1 MSQTFF
7 SKMLAAL
14 MALTMA
20 LPSGIGIPE
29 ANADLIP
36 SPNNVPVAPNSG
48 IRFCNTYS
56 VDEVSAAK
64 GSAIMCID
72 NQGRRS
78 VIDTSSERSRFLKR
92 GNAYVVRTTPVADL
106 TQSQRRRLNIDE
118 GGSGGSSVSTRNKDR
133 EELDILVD
141 QCGGFPDY
149 AKQREKERD
158 QLNDD
163 IKRYRCTGSDC
174 VNIDKLKADRD
185 QALKDC
191 RKDCLRIA
199 VEDDKNACHHSK
211 VFKRTADFCSFL
223 TLNDKDFWL
232 QDFLK
237 KNATGQDD
245 CTTAINNPDSRDET
259 KACGELLRND
269 SCASQITGPSFKCDQ
284 KDKIIAY
291 DHAAR
296 ELDELDKRRAALD
309 GPTKKGYCNVSGAK
323 DATAAWSNRD
333 SHSLKCLIDIQSSCS
348 DAIDRAQARVD
359 SNICVN
365 CNAGSQQANTCL
377 YGPCGGGVSKAAQII
392 SAIGSIG
399 VPIGLGLM
407 NMSMYNRGL
416 QACVAMYNSQVTQG
430 QAVGLPPQ
438 NPNCG
443 TGGFGMGGFMGG
455 MGGMGFPG
463 MGGFGMGFPGMGGFG
478 MGMPGMMG
486 MGFPGMGG
494 FGMGMPGIG
503 INAGIGL
510 GMGMGMPGIGL
521 GMGMGMP
528 GMMGM
533 GMPGMMGMGMP
544 GMMGMGMPGIG
555 LGMGMGMPG
564 IGLGMGMGMPGIG
577 LGMGMGMPGIGL
589 GMGGG
594 FPGMGGF
601 GMGMPGMMGMG
612 GGFPGMGGFGMG
624 MPGMM
629 GMGGMGMNP
638 MVGNMMA
645 SQQNAMGIQQQMMG
659 YQSAMQEMAAQNMI
673 LQSTGMMGMGMGGQ
687 FGMGYPYFGMG
698 GMGGG
703 FGGMGVP
710 GFAGGMFHPGMGNLG
725 MGGMGGFGGMGGL
738 SIPGISINAG
748 LNLGGFG
755 GMGGFGGFNPYMFGG
770 GGCGIQMGI
779 PCY

>member
-1 MSQTFF
+1 MSQNYF
-7 SKMLAAL
+7 SKMLSAL
-14 MALTMA
+14 MALTLT
-20 LPSGIGIPE
+20 LPTGIGITD
-29 ANADLIP
+29 ARADIIP
-36 SPNNVPVAPNSG
+36 PQNTSTGSG

-56 VDEVSAAK
+56 VDEVAEAK

-78 VIDTSSERSRFLKR
+78 VIDTTSERSRFLKQ
-92 GNAYVVRTTPVADL
+92 GDAYVVRTTPLADL
-106 TQSQRRRLNIDE
+106 NRAQRRRLNIDD
-118 GGSGGSSVSTRNKDR
+118 GSGGSSVDTRKKDR
-133 EELDILVD
+133 EELDALVD

-163 IKRYRCTGSDC
+163 IKRYRCTSSDC

-191 RKDCLRIA
+191 RKDCLRVA

-211 VFKRTADFCSFL
+211 VFKRPADFCSFL

-245 CTTAINNPDSRDET
+245 CTTAINSTEPRDDT

-269 SCASQITGPSFKCDQ
+269 ACSSHLTGPDFKCDQ

-291 DHAAR
+291 NNAAR
-296 ELDELDKRRAALD
+296 ELDELDKRRAALE
-309 GPTKKGYCNVSGAK
+309 GPTKKGYCTVSTGK

-365 CNAGSQQANTCL
+365 CNAANQQQANMCL

-407 NMSMYNRGL
+407 NMSMYNRGI
-416 QACVAMYNSQVTQG
+416 QACVAMYNSQVSQG
-430 QAVGLPPQ
+430 QTVGLPPQ

-455 MGGMGFPG
+455 LGGMGGFPGMGGMGFPG
-463 MGGFGMGFPGMGGFG
+463 MGGMGFPGMGGMGFPGMGG
-478 MGMPGMMG
+478 MGFPG
-486 MGFPGMGG
+486 MGFPGMM
-494 FGMGMPGIG
+494 GMGMPGIG

-510 GMGMGMPGIGL
+510 GGMMGMGMPGMMGM
-521 GMGMGMP
+521 GMPGMMGMGMP

-555 LGMGMGMPG
+555 INAGIGLGGMPGMGGMGMFPGMGGMGMFPGMGGMGMPG
-564 IGLGMGMGMPGIG
+564 IGLNAGIG
-577 LGMGMGMPGIGL
+577 LGGMP
-589 GMGGG
+589 
-594 FPGMGGF
+594 
-601 GMGMPGMMGMG
+601 
-612 GGFPGMGGFGMG
+612 
-624 MPGMM
+624 
-629 GMGGMGMNP
+629 GMGGMGMFPGMGGMGMFPGMGMNP
-638 MVGNMMA
+638 MAGNMIA
-645 SQQNAMGIQQQMMG
+645 AQTNAMGVQQQLMG

-698 GMGGG
+698 GL
-703 FGGMGVP
+703 GGMGVP
-710 GFAGGMFHPGMGNLG
+710 GFAGGTFFPG
-725 MGGMGGFGGMGGL
+725 MGGMGGLGGMGGIN
-738 SIPGISINAG
+738 IPGISINAG
-748 LNLGGFG
+748 LNLGGGLGAFG
-755 GMGGFGGFNPYMFGG
+755 GLGGFGGFNPYMFGG
-770 GGCGIQMGI
+770 GCGVQMGI

>member
-1 MSQTFF
+1 MSQNFF
-7 SKMLAAL
+7 SKMLSAL
-14 MALTMA
+14 LALTLA
-20 LPSGIGIPE
+20 LPAGVGIPE

-36 SPNNVPVAPNSG
+36 SPNQVPIAQNSG

-56 VDEVSAAK
+56 VDEVAEAK
-64 GSAIMCID
+64 GSAIMCVD

-92 GNAYVVRTTPVADL
+92 GDAYVVRTTPVSEL
-106 TQSQRRRLNIDE
+106 TRSQRRRLNIDD
-118 GGSGGSSVSTRNKDR
+118 GGSSGSSVNTRDKDR
-133 EELDILVD
+133 DDLDTLVD

-158 QLNDD
+158 QLNED
-163 IKRYRCTGSDC
+163 IKRYRCTGPDC

-237 KNATGQDD
+237 KNVTGQDD
-245 CTTAINNPDSRDET
+245 CTTAINNPDPRDET

-269 SCASQITGPSFKCDQ
+269 SCASQITGPGFKCDQ

-291 DHAAR
+291 DQAAR

-309 GPTKKGYCNVSGAK
+309 GPTKKGYCNVSCGK
-323 DATAAWSNRD
+323 DATSAWSNRD
-333 SHSLKCLIDIQSSCS
+333 SHSLKCLIDIQSSCA

-365 CNAGSQQANTCL
+365 CNAANQQANMCL

-416 QACVAMYNSQVTQG
+416 QACVAMYNSQVSQSQT
-430 QAVGLPPQ
+430 VGLPPQ
-438 NPNCG
+438 NPSCG
-443 TGGFGMGGFMGG
+443 SGGFGMGGFMGG
-455 MGGMGFPG
+455 MGGFGMPG
-463 MGGFGMGFPGMGGFG
+463 MGGFGMPGMGMGGFG
-478 MGMPGMMG
+478 MPGM
-486 MGFPGMGG
+486 GMGG
-494 FGMGMPGIG
+494 FGMPGMGMGGFGMPGMGMGGGMGFPGIG

-510 GMGMGMPGIGL
+510 GGGMGGMGGMGM
-521 GMGMGMP
+521 
-528 GMMGM
+528 
-533 GMPGMMGMGMP
+533 
-544 GMMGMGMPGIG
+544 
-555 LGMGMGMPG
+555 
-564 IGLGMGMGMPGIG
+564 
-577 LGMGMGMPGIGL
+577 
-589 GMGGG
+589 
-594 FPGMGGF
+594 FP
-601 GMGMPGMMGMG
+601 
-612 GGFPGMGGFGMG
+612 GMG

-698 GMGGG
+698 GS
-703 FGGMGVP
+703 
-710 GFAGGMFHPGMGNLG
+710 
-725 MGGMGGFGGMGGL
+725 GMGGFGGMGGMGVPGYAGGMFYPGMGGMGGL
-738 SIPGISINAG
+738 GGMGGFSLPGININAG

-755 GMGGFGGFNPYMFGG
+755 AGAYGGFGGMGGFGGYNPYMYGG
-770 GGCGIQMGI
+770 GGCGVQVGI
-779 PCY
+779 PCM